1 MTLGNIREQAGE
13 YWRQDPSQ
21 HIDQSAFLSNLHDTQ
36 PQGEDTR
43 QPREISNAV
52 FDEENVES
60 IMAGNTSKSPKNISF
75 TSAIT
80 KAMMKNAIQI

>member
-1 MTLGNIREQAGE
+1 MSGNRRVNTGDKTLANRLTSPPFSPIFMIPNHRA
-13 YWRQDPSQ
+13 RTPVS
-21 HIDQSAFLSNLHDTQ
+21 
-36 PQGEDTR
+36 PK
-43 QPREISNAV
+43 EISNAV